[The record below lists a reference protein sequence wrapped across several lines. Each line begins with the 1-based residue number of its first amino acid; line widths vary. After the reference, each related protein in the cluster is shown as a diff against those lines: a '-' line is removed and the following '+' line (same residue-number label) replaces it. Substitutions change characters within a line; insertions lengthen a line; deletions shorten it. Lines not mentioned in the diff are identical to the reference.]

1 MNLEGATVLLTGASR
16 GIGKIIAV
24 ELAAHHAR
32 LVLTARSEEALNEV
46 AESIR
51 SRGGAAVAI
60 PADVSSHDDRKRLLE
75 AIEAELGPLDVL
87 VNNAGIESIR
97 AFAEM
102 PVQDVT
108 DIVDVNLVAPM
119 LLTRAVLPG
128 MLERKQGHI
137 VNIAS
142 VAGKTITPFN
152 SVYSATKHALVG
164 WTHSIRFEL
173 RGSGVGA
180 SVVCPGF
187 VSEEGLFA
195 RWGDETR
202 GRRSGAMT
210 TPDKVSKA
218 VVRAIERDVA
228 EIVVAGPVGKIADV
242 AFAISP
248 SLTAAV
254 GARSPAIQMFRDEQE
269 RRKADGTSRTS

>member
-1 MNLEGATVLLTGASR
+1 VTLVTGASR
-16 GIGKIIAV
+16 GIGKVLAGDLARRGARVAV
-24 ELAAHHAR
+24 
-32 LVLTARSEEALNEV
+32 TARSEDALREV
-46 AESIR
+46 AGSI
-51 SRGGAAVAI
+51 GAVAI
-60 PADVSSHDDRKRLLE
+60 PADVSSAEDRERLVKTVE
-75 AIEAELGPLDVL
+75 SELGSLDVL

-97 AFAEM
+97 AFAEF
-102 PVQDVT
+102 PEEDIR
-108 DIVDVNLVAPM
+108 DIVEVNLVSPM

-128 MLERKQGHI
+128 MLERRRGHV

-173 RGSGVGA
+173 RGTGVSA

-187 VSEEGLFA
+187 VAHEGLFA
-195 RWGDETR
+195 RWGDEKR

-210 TPDKVSKA
+210 TPDKVAGA
-218 VVRAIERDVA
+218 VARAIERDVA
-228 EIVVAGPVGKIADV
+228 EIVSAGPIGKIADI

-248 SLTAAV
+248 GLTAAV
-254 GARSPAIQMFRDEQE
+254 GSRSPAIEMFREEQE
-269 RRKADGTSRTS
+269 RRRAEGRSRTE